1 MKNIRYYIFW
11 VLDFFRGSP
20 VRKHFIQIQ
29 TVYNDNNG
37 TKDLQEDLLKSIL
50 EYAVKHTKYYA
61 NYNSESIKNFPV
73 IDKSHIIANME
84 SMFSYKYKNKKDRL
98 RIMHTSGSTG
108 TPFKIYQDPGKV
120 LRNKADLIF
129 YYKIGSYNVGDR
141 YYYMRIWTERN
152 KKSKIALFKENFRMI
167 DTANLDEQAAN
178 AFIKNLTSD
187 KKGKVLLGI
196 TSSFSALMEYSE
208 MKKYRDWNI
217 KAIFTQSEEL
227 PVKVKKKMQKIFN
240 CTIMAR
246 YSNQENGMIGQQP
259 STGEDYFE
267 LNLGSYF
274 IEFLKL
280 DSDEPADEME
290 EARIVIT
297 DLFNKAVPMIRY
309 DTGDVGIFSNIV
321 SKTGKKQKILHSIQG
336 RKTDYLYTNQ
346 MKKISPAHISPII
359 GNYDCIK
366 QFQLIQN
373 DYDKV
378 TLKLVY
384 RESIKKDEIEEQ
396 LTKSMK
402 QIFGEETN
410 LKIKNLEN
418 IPIEVSGKRK
428 YIISRIEEKV

>member
-11 VLDFFRGSP
+11 MLDFLRGSP
-20 VRKHFIQIQ
+20 IRKHFIEIQ
-29 TVYNDNNG
+29 TVYNDNNA
-37 TKDLQEDLLKSIL
+37 TKDLQEKMLKNIL

-61 NYNSESIKNFPV
+61 SYSTESFNNFPV
-73 IDKSHIIANME
+73 INKSHIIANME
-84 SMFSYKYKNKKDRL
+84 SMFSNEYKNKKDTL
-98 RIMHTSGSTG
+98 RTMLTSGSTG
-108 TPFKIYQDPGKV
+108 TPFKIYQNTDKV

-129 YYKIGSYNVGDR
+129 FYKIGNYNVGDK

-167 DTANLDEQAAN
+167 DTANLDEQSAN
-178 AFIKNLTSD
+178 TFIKNLTSN
-187 KKGKVLLGI
+187 KKRKVLLGI
-196 TSSFSALMEYSE
+196 TSSFTALMEYPE
-208 MKKYRDWNI
+208 MRKNRDWNI

-227 PVKVKKKMQKIFN
+227 PMRVKKEMQAIFN

-280 DSDEPADEME
+280 DSDEPAKEME

-309 DTGDVGIFSNIV
+309 DTGDVGMFSNII

-366 QFQLIQN
+366 QFQLIQS

-384 RESIKKDEIEEQ
+384 RESRNKDEVEEQ

-402 QIFGEETN
+402 QVFGEETN
-410 LKIKNLEN
+410 LKIKTLKN
-418 IPIEVSGKRK
+418 IPIELSGKRK
-428 YIISRIEEKV
+428 YIISRIEGKV